1 MIYYF
6 SATGNSLAIA
16 KQIAEK
22 TGDRCI
28 SISRVTDATLTD
40 PVIGIVFPVF
50 YGDVPVVMRDF
61 IRSHQFPKGAYIYSV
76 ATCGTSWGRCFLPCE
91 ICLRPRA
98 ATYTTAM
105 CAP

>member
-22 TGDRCI
+22 TGDTCT
-28 SISRVTDATLTD
+28 SISRVAEIALTD

-50 YGDVPVVMRDF
+50 YGDVPSVMRDF
-61 IRSHQFPKGAYIYSV
+61 VRSHHFPKEAYIYSV
-76 ATCGTSWGRCFLPCE
+76 ATCGSSWGRCFFYP
-91 ICLRPRA
+91 A
-98 ATYTTAM
+98 AA
-105 CAP
+105 A